1 MRILYLEEWNLQT
14 EKTKDRNAYIL
25 QKFLKNK
32 KQIQA

>member
-14 EKTKDRNAYIL
+14 EDRNAYIL